1 MAKLSPEERNQRL
14 LFERF
19 AALKQSKD
27 LKKLRKQGLLILH
40 RQKMFTGTEWV
51 DQHQQRIT
59 SREYIYW
66 VNNECKKL
74 GDLFGIASW
83 AVAMA
88 CLVRGYR
95 PEKGDLYIG
104 SDWPRIEVV
113 TEFDEPK
120 FLKKLTYE
128 AQNLHLPV
136 ILKRGSEETHLILVS
151 PTGEKPVLVKKHFIH
166 SAFTTRMAIPVR
178 YPPEAARNLQRRA
191 IRIQRKLL
199 IRLGY
204 SVPQRIRTS
213 SLVTQVSKLKV
224 NKSSLPQ
231 RGIYEIV
238 VKLYKEGDIAQDE
251 IRHNAVKVMRHRI
264 RKRFKNAG
272 YL

>member
-1 MAKLSPEERNQRL
+1 
-14 LFERF
+14 
-19 AALKQSKD
+19 
-27 LKKLRKQGLLILH
+27 
-40 RQKMFTGTEWV
+40 
-51 DQHQQRIT
+51 
-59 SREYIYW
+59 
-66 VNNECKKL
+66 
-74 GDLFGIASW
+74 
-83 AVAMA
+83 
-88 CLVRGYR
+88 
-95 PEKGDLYIG
+95 
-104 SDWPRIEVV
+104 
-113 TEFDEPK
+113 
-120 FLKKLTYE
+120 
-128 AQNLHLPV
+128 
-136 ILKRGSEETHLILVS
+136 
-151 PTGEKPVLVKKHFIH
+151 
-166 SAFTTRMAIPVR
+166 MAIPVG